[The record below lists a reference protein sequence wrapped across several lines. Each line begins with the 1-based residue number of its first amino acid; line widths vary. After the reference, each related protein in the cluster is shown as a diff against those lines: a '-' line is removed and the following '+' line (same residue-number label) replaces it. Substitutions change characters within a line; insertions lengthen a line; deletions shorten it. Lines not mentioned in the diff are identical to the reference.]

1 MRPLDRKTAVIS
13 LTKTLTDS
21 AAFAEKYKKGWA
33 LTAEALLRLLDDPPV
48 PTATEDL
55 IIDQDVDDMSF
66 GVGFTQLTTIR
77 KPVRDPWHEITDVR
91 LWVGQYLTDQNNR
104 LGGKIKLFGEERLGP
119 EAKPLF
125 AQYLRR

>member
-13 LTKTLTDS
+13 LTKTLTES
-21 AAFAEKYKKGWA
+21 PAFAEKYKKGWA
-33 LTAEALLRLLDDPPV
+33 LTAEALLKLLDDPPV

-77 KPVRDPWHEITDVR
+77 KPVRDVWHEITDVR
-91 LWVGQYLTDQNNR
+91 LWVGQYLTEQNHR

-125 AQYLRR
+125 AQYLRG